1 MILILQ
7 VKTYLR
13 LNFVTSWNFEFYL
26 VFGVLAGADLIGS
39 RNIINT
45 KTELRRLN
53 RLNSSSIA
61 EMLRHN
67 SVVALIAEYWS
78 RLIGVEHCL

>member
-1 MILILQ
+1 M
-7 VKTYLR
+7 
-13 LNFVTSWNFEFYL
+13 
-26 VFGVLAGADLIGS
+26 FGVLAGADLIGS

-61 EMLRHN
+61 EMLRHD

-78 RLIGVEHCL
+78 RLIGHSCYDSVDSQAESQLESAVKFCF